1 MKKQDSWV
9 KKRHNTVRHLVEKPV
24 YAYLKKNYGFSY
36 KPFDAKGEPY
46 LVLANHQTDMDQFIT
61 QFPFDDFCYPI
72 ASEDIFSIPSG
83 KLIKWLINP
92 IPITKGQINIRTILT
107 CKKVAEQKKSILL
120 YPEGNRTYSGKT
132 EYIAPAIAK
141 LAKTLKLPIAF
152 LVLRGG
158 YGVRPRWSDEPRR
171 GKMSASVELVITP
184 QEYADMT
191 NEQLYEKICQGLFV
205 DESKDDGNCYY
216 SKHLAEYLE
225 RAIYYCPNCG
235 VTHFESKGDIFECK
249 TCGLTVKYN
258 PNKQFSMFDGS
269 TPPYQNVNEWYEA
282 QKTFVKEYIPT
293 HTDKVIACDN
303 GINLYK
309 VILFKNKKKI
319 CKKATITLTDHSIKI
334 TAKKYALDL
343 SFDGQVSSMTV
354 LGRNKL
360 NILTDDDV
368 FQITGD
374 KRFNALKYTNFFYRY
389 KNHKEGNDGIN
400 QFLGL

>member
-1 MKKQDSWV
+1 
-9 KKRHNTVRHLVEKPV
+9 
-24 YAYLKKNYGFSY
+24 
-36 KPFDAKGEPY
+36 
-46 LVLANHQTDMDQFIT
+46 
-61 QFPFDDFCYPI
+61 
-72 ASEDIFSIPSG
+72 
-83 KLIKWLINP
+83 
-92 IPITKGQINIRTILT
+92 
-107 CKKVAEQKKSILL
+107 
-120 YPEGNRTYSGKT
+120 
-132 EYIAPAIAK
+132 
-141 LAKTLKLPIAF
+141 
-152 LVLRGG
+152 
-158 YGVRPRWSDEPRR
+158 
-171 GKMSASVELVITP
+171 MSASVELVITP